1 MRRGRIAKPLSLA
14 TALLLAAATPIVIQS
29 GAPVAAA
36 TTTTTTTALTPS
48 ASLGK
53 SLITIYAQNLRASAS
68 AEAAV
73 TGAVRA
79 WESVGLLDATA
90 GWVKVVDRD
99 GEVGWLRG
107 NAVKMT
113 DPDLPYWA
121 APLYELFPGSWKMGI
136 YPTRAAGNWLASAP
150 IRATNSATAT
160 IINSVRGG
168 DQLHLIAIPAGEFVP
183 VITQGGT
190 QGWISRYQLMGAPT
204 LARTEEVSLTQI
216 APDRFRLELHGQ
228 IGAVGITNGAFQ
240 VALPD
245 EPNRR
250 GNLAVKTAGVDRL
263 RFEPS
268 GLVVPL
274 TGEIGY
280 KVIDQSPSHLIV
292 ELGPKSTATPPSTT
306 PPTTITP
313 PTTTPPTT
321 TEPEAPKGPLSG
333 KTVILDPGHGGEDPG
348 TAGNGLTEKLLTL
361 EMAKKVTTQL
371 EAAGAR
377 VVMTRTTDYR
387 CGTPAIYAGM
397 DLYQRGRQDLA
408 CRSDLTAQEKANL
421 FLSIHY
427 NSLAGTT
434 ASGTETY
441 YSPASKY
448 LPESK
453 RFAGLIQAEVVK
465 AAGLIDRG
473 VRSNDFYVITY
484 TEAPSALV
492 ELGFLTSSTD
502 AGVLAQPATKER
514 VATALA
520 QGVIR
525 YFE

>member
-1 MRRGRIAKPLSLA
+1 MRRARIAKPLSLA
-14 TALLLAAATPIVIQS
+14 TALLLAVTPIVIQS
-29 GAPVAAA
+29 GAPAAAA
-36 TTTTTTTALTPS
+36 TTTSLTPS

-90 GWVKVVDRD
+90 GWVKVIDRD

-107 NAVKMT
+107 NAVKMSDT
-113 DPDLPYWA
+113 DLPYWA
-121 APLYELFPGSWKMGI
+121 APLYEVFPGSWKMGL

-168 DQLHLIAIPAGEFVP
+168 EQLHLTAIPAGEFVP

-216 APDRFRLELHGQ
+216 APDRFRLEVHGQ

-250 GNLAVKTAGVDRL
+250 GNLAVKTAGIERL
-263 RFEPS
+263 RFEPT

-274 TGEIGY
+274 TDQIGY
-280 KVIDQSPSHLIV
+280 TVIDQSPSTLIV
-292 ELGPKSTATPPSTT
+292 ELGPVSTTT
-306 PPTTITP
+306 PPPTTP

-333 KTVILDPGHGGEDPG
+333 KTVIIDPGHGGEDPG
-348 TAGNGLTEKLLTL
+348 TAGNGLVEKLLTL
-361 EMAKKVTTQL
+361 EMANKVTAQL
-371 EAAGAR
+371 EATGAR

-387 CGTPAIYAGM
+387 CGTPALYTGM
-397 DLYQRGRQDLA
+397 DLYQRGRADLA
-408 CRSDLTAQEKANL
+408 CRAELTAQTQANL

-441 YSPASKY
+441 YSPTSNY
-448 LPESK
+448 IPESK
-453 RFAGLIQAEVVK
+453 RFAGLIQAEVVN

-502 AGVLAQPATKER
+502 ASVLAQPATKER